1 MRSFKLVINLGLIF
15 LIVKMGGNN
24 NPCSQWNY
32 FRGKLANEEHNT
44 NGNIYASCHYL
55 TKHCLNIENHTNKTI
70 PLFVVAQSI
79 SNLGWD
85 P

>member
-1 MRSFKLVINLGLIF
+1 MRSFKLVINLGLVF

-32 FRGKLANEEHNT
+32 FRGKLANEEHNI

-55 TKHCLNIENHTNKTI
+55 TKHCLTLKTI
-70 PLFVVAQSI
+70 QTRQYLSLLWLSPF
-79 SNLGWD
+79 
-85 P
+85 PT